1 MAQHNVYIGRVWP
14 VWPTYVRI
22 TVGTR
27 TEMDKF
33 QVAFKEVMSGPTEPA
48 LHAQN
53 PSTRAALGVR
63 DLPRHARAPIADL
76 T

>member
-1 MAQHNVYIGRVWP
+1 
-14 VWPTYVRI
+14 
-22 TVGTR
+22 
-27 TEMDKF
+27 MDKF